1 LLFCAAVSLLPGCA
15 INMKIPVKDPVPSSA
30 QYVKPDGIAPVAL
43 FFTDARTP
51 ESKTQPITGRI
62 PMHLTTVDRQPFDA
76 ISWLADNTVK
86 ELIARGLPVQ
96 RAADAAGANT
106 VIVKRISIENRR
118 VSGFSPF
125 ETFTSLS
132 ADVVTSKGTQRI
144 AAFIKRGKVPVM
156 SFDEVIDPTYN
167 DPLGLVAKEFAA
179 KLNQLLFDAKLSDAQ
194 IDALIEKTSRKD
206 VNYRDVHELGFGNN
220 ARAIPQLVKLSAH
233 EDDEVMQAALSSLG
247 VLHANQQFD
256 LLTKAAEKT
265 KADWEDRAIALKA
278 IGDLG
283 TPESRAYLEKERA
296 RVDTRTDAESVRT
309 KGLIGLYLD

>member
-1 LLFCAAVSLLPGCA
+1 
-15 INMKIPVKDPVPSSA
+15 
-30 QYVKPDGIAPVAL
+30 
-43 FFTDARTP
+43 
-51 ESKTQPITGRI
+51 
-62 PMHLTTVDRQPFDA
+62 
-76 ISWLADNTVK
+76 
-86 ELIARGLPVQ
+86 
-96 RAADAAGANT
+96 
-106 VIVKRISIENRR
+106 
-118 VSGFSPF
+118 
-125 ETFTSLS
+125 
-132 ADVVTSKGTQRI
+132 
-144 AAFIKRGKVPVM
+144 M

-247 VLHANQQFD
+247 VLHASQQFD